1 MRGLSHG
8 IILINLLSLPHL
20 GKVAQWV
27 GITFS
32 IKFSIDSGLN
42 PTDVLGRALG
52 PNLVTRLQ
60 VAFGET
66 AL

>member
-1 MRGLSHG
+1 MRGLFNG
-8 IILINLLSLPHL
+8 IILINLSLPHL

-42 PTDVLGRALG
+42 LTDVLGRALG

-60 VAFGET
+60 VAFGEI